1 MPFNIVGKFRQK
13 YYDYFSKVYDRF
25 VALHSSDRQGNL
37 RQCLSEKTGAEKG
50 DKVLDICT
58 GTASLLQHLK
68 KMTGKDGMVVGA
80 DFSKGM
86 LAVAKEK
93 TVNTDQAF
101 LVRADVSHL
110 PFKGQMF
117 DAVTCAHAFYE
128 LRGNTQ
134 DQCLNEIGRVLKP
147 GHPFLMLEH
156 DVPKHFFI
164 RMLFYLR
171 LLSMGTSRAFDILKH
186 EKELLA
192 RYFKYVDKIST
203 PTGRSK
209 IMICRNG

>member
-1 MPFNIVGKFRQK
+1 VGKFRQK
-13 YYDYFSKVYDRF
+13 YYDHFSRIYDLF
-25 VALHSSDRQGNL
+25 VSLHSSDRQGNL
-37 RQCLSEKTGAEKG
+37 RKYLADRTTAKRG

-58 GTASLLQHLK
+58 GTGSLFRHLEK
-68 KMTGKDGMVVGA
+68 RVGGDGMVVGT

-86 LAVAKEK
+86 LSVAKEK

-203 PTGRSK
+203 RTERSK